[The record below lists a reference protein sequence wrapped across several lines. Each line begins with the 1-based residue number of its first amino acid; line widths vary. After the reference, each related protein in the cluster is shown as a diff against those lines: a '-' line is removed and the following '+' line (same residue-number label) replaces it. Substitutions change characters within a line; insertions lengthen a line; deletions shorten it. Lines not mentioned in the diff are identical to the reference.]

1 MMKEMQRQI
10 HTFTGASFPCLQME
24 VFNLTEEEG
33 MKNFL
38 KEKNTMVN
46 IPFSKRQVIY
56 ANHKKVGIAVSS
68 LGTNKA
74 VALGAYTFA
83 LSQLET

>member
-10 HTFTGASFPCLQME
+10 HTFAEASFPCLQME

-33 MKNFL
+33 RKNFL
-38 KEKNTMVN
+38 KEKNTIVN
-46 IPFSKRQVIY
+46 IPFSKKQVIY

-83 LSQLET
+83 LSQLEA